1 MLRARNGA
9 CPRGDYGMRAAIL
22 IGCSLAILNAGC
34 GDSSAPPPVYLGHV
48 ATLSGPDK
56 YAGEQAMRG
65 IRLAV
70 QEQNARAKAQNQR
83 PLLVRHTDAQGK
95 LEAFE
100 GEAVR
105 LVTINK
111 VVALFGGTT
120 PDEVTRMERARVPI
134 LTPLGQR
141 TPGMSD
147 LVFCVGLSPVY
158 QGMVLARFIAEK
170 NLERV
175 TVLIDDRR
183 SEAALVADSFV
194 REASELKPAKDKER
208 LQVTTRRF
216 GKDVKLKDQA
226 KRVDEEKPQALVYA
240 GAPRDLL
247 TLRQGLKTKPALF
260 FAGEDGSVRPLI
272 DAGNADGIH
281 LVSAF
286 APDVD
291 AERSKTFVADFR
303 KAFSTEPDVH
313 AALAYDSVRLF
324 EEGFKRCE
332 GTPERLKKEFLE
344 IKDFPD
350 LTGVLAVAASGRVR
364 RPAFVIQI
372 DHGQIKTQKQYPP
385 ED

>member
-1 MLRARNGA
+1 
-9 CPRGDYGMRAAIL
+9 MRAGVL
-22 IGCSLAILNAGC
+22 NGCGLAILNAGC
-34 GDSSAPPPVYLGHV
+34 GSDSPPPPVYLGHV

-83 PLLVRHTDAQGK
+83 PLIVRHTDTQGK

-105 LVTINK
+105 LATINK
-111 VVALFGGTT
+111 VVTLFGGTT
-120 PDEVTRMERARVPI
+120 PDEVTRMDRARVPI

-147 LVFCVGLSPVY
+147 LVFCVGLSPVD
-158 QGMVLARFIAEK
+158 QGKVLARLAAEK
-170 NLERV
+170 KLERV

-194 REASELKPAKDKER
+194 REAAELKPAESKVP

-216 GKDVKLKDQA
+216 GKDVKLKEQA

-240 GAPRDLL
+240 GTPRDLL
-247 TLRQGLKTKPALF
+247 TLRQALKTKPALF

-272 DAGNADGIH
+272 DAGDADGIY

-291 AERSKTFVADFR
+291 VDRGNTFVADFR
-303 KAFSTEPDVH
+303 KAFSAEPDVH

-324 EEGFKRCE
+324 EEGLKRCE
-332 GTPERLKKEFLE
+332 ENASLERFKKEFLE

-350 LTGVLAVAASGRVR
+350 LTGMLAVAASGRVR

-372 DHGQIKTQKQYPP
+372 DNGQIKTQKKYAP
-385 ED
+385 EE